1 MKVDR
6 VVVKETRYLTIAVAL
21 CSLVMQGVFLI
32 IGKYDWTVLTG
43 SLLGGVAAVLNFWF
57 MGMALQRATAKEDPA
72 EAKKQMRASYNMRY
86 LFLGAVVVV
95 AAVTPYFHWVPV
107 VLSLIFP
114 RLWFLVMPL
123 FRKDLKE
130 EQVQTET
137 EKIEKPEEN
146 PS

>member
-6 VVVKETRYLTIAVAL
+6 VVLKETRYLAIAVAL
-21 CSLVMQGVFLI
+21 CSLVMQGVFLV

-43 SLLGGVAAVLNFWF
+43 SLLGGAAAILNFF
-57 MGMALQRATAKEDPA
+57 SMGVALQRATAKADPDQ
-72 EAKKQMRASYNMRY
+72 AKKQIRISYAMRY

-95 AAVTPYFHWVPV
+95 AAAKPEYFNWIPV
-107 VLSLIFP
+107 ALSLFFP

-130 EQVQTET
+130 EQAAQTEN
-137 EKIEKPEEN
+137 EEN
-146 PS
+146 LS